1 MNKLKMA
8 ASALALSVAAAP
20 ALADDIKVGVISILE
35 GAFAAQGQDGIRGAE
50 LAVMEF
56 GGEIDGNAIE
66 VIAMSSDASPDSAVN
81 AARKLIEQDG
91 VDLIVGPLSG
101 SEGLALRDLSKSYPG
116 VTFLNGSSA
125 AQDTTLRDSSENFFR
140 FGGDG
145 AQWMVGVGDYA
156 YNELGYESVAVIAED
171 YSFPYTQVLG
181 FMAEFCEV
189 GGKVPEKFWTPIG
202 NKDYS
207 SVVYSIPSD
216 VDALFVALGGA
227 DAVNFLTQYSQAGGD
242 KPIIGGS
249 VTMDQSILDSKGPF
263 KQLLIGAPAGTPTV
277 GDYDGAEWVAFAA
290 DYAEAFPDGFSAPT
304 IFAHHYYMSAKA
316 AMLALDEV
324 DGDLSNDQAAF
335 REALNNLS
343 FVNPTGGT
351 MRLDENRNGIVDNF
365 VTEVFEREDGSLG
378 NRVVKVVSDVNQSLG
393 QDPAAFL
400 AAGPV
405 SRDNPSCP

>member
-8 ASALALSVAAAP
+8 ASALALCAVAVP
-20 ALADDIKVGVISILE
+20 ASAEDVKVGVISILE
-35 GAFAAQGQDGIRGAE
+35 GAFAALGQDGIRGAE
-50 LAVMEF
+50 LAVLET
-56 GGEIDGNAIE
+56 GGEVDGNKIE
-66 VIAMSSDASPDSAVN
+66 VITMSSDASPDSAVN

-91 VDLIVGPLSG
+91 VDIIVGPLSG

-125 AQDTTLRDSSENFFR
+125 AQDTTLRDGSENFYR

-156 YNELGYESVAVIAED
+156 FNDMGYKSVAVIAED

-181 FMAEFCEV
+181 FMTEFCEA
-189 GGKVPEKFWTPIG
+189 GGTVPEKFWTPIG

-207 SVVYSIPSD
+207 SVVYSIPDD

-227 DAVNFLTQYSQAGGD
+227 DAVNFLTQYSQAGGE

-249 VTMDQSILDSKGPF
+249 ITIDQSILDSKGPF
-263 KQLLIGAPAGTPTV
+263 KKLLVGAPAGTPTV
-277 GDYDGAEWVAFAA
+277 GDYDGDEWKAFTAS
-290 DYAEAFPDGFSAPT
+290 YTEAFPDGFSAPS

-324 DGDLSNDQAAF
+324 DGDLSDDQAAF
-335 REALNNLS
+335 RAALNDLT
-343 FVNPTGGT
+343 FTTPTGGT
-351 MRLDENRNGIVDNF
+351 MRLDKNRNGVIDNF
-365 VTEVFEREDGSLG
+365 VTEVYEREDGSLG
-378 NRVVKVVSDVNQSLG
+378 NRVVKVVRDVDQLLG
-393 QDPAAFL
+393 QDEEVFL
-400 AAGPV
+400 ASGPV

>member
-343 FVNPTGGT
+343 FVTPTGGT

-400 AAGPV
+400 AAGPA

>member
-8 ASALALSVAAAP
+8 ASALALCAVAVP
-20 ALADDIKVGVISILE
+20 ASAEDVKVGVISILE
-35 GAFAAQGQDGIRGAE
+35 GAFAALGQDGIRGAE
-50 LAVMEF
+50 LAVLET
-56 GGEIDGNAIE
+56 GGEVDGNKIE
-66 VIAMSSDASPDSAVN
+66 VITMSSDASPDSAVN

-91 VDLIVGPLSG
+91 VDIIVGPLSG

-125 AQDTTLRDSSENFFR
+125 AQDTTLRDGSENFYR

-156 YNELGYESVAVIAED
+156 FNDMGYKSVAVIAED

-181 FMAEFCEV
+181 FMTEFCEA
-189 GGKVPEKFWTPIG
+189 GGTVPEKFWTPIG

-207 SVVYSIPSD
+207 SVVYSIPDD

-227 DAVNFLTQYSQAGGD
+227 DAVNFLTQYSQAGGE

-249 VTMDQSILDSKGPF
+249 ITIDQSILDSKGPF
-263 KQLLIGAPAGTPTV
+263 KKLLVGAPAGTPTV
-277 GDYDGAEWVAFAA
+277 GDYDGDEWKAFTAS
-290 DYAEAFPDGFSAPT
+290 YTEAFPDGFSAPS

-324 DGDLSNDQAAF
+324 DGDLPDDQAAF
-335 REALNNLS
+335 RAALNDRT
-343 FVNPTGGT
+343 FTTPTGGT
-351 MRLDENRNGIVDNF
+351 MRLDKNRNGVIDNF
-365 VTEVFEREDGSLG
+365 VTEVYEREDGSLG
-378 NRVVKVVSDVNQSLG
+378 NRVVKVVRDVDQLLG
-393 QDPAAFL
+393 QDEEVFL
-400 AAGPV
+400 ASGPV

>member
-8 ASALALSVAAAP
+8 ASALALCAMAVP
-20 ALADDIKVGVISILE
+20 ASAEDVKVGVISILE
-35 GAFAAQGQDGIRGAE
+35 GAFAALGQDGIRGAE
-50 LAVMEF
+50 LAVLET
-56 GGEIDGNAIE
+56 GGEVDGNKIE
-66 VIAMSSDASPDSAVN
+66 VITMSSDASPDSAVN

-91 VDLIVGPLSG
+91 VDIIVGPLSG

-125 AQDTTLRDSSENFFR
+125 AQDTTLRDGSENFYR

-156 YNELGYESVAVIAED
+156 FNDMGYKSVAVIAED

-181 FMAEFCEV
+181 FMTEFCEA
-189 GGKVPEKFWTPIG
+189 GGTVPEKFWTPIG

-207 SVVYSIPSD
+207 SVVYSIPDD

-227 DAVNFLTQYSQAGGD
+227 DAVNFLTQYSQAGGE

-249 VTMDQSILDSKGPF
+249 ITIDQSILDSKGPF
-263 KQLLIGAPAGTPTV
+263 KKLLVGAPAGTPTV
-277 GDYDGAEWVAFAA
+277 GDYDGDEWKAFTAS
-290 DYAEAFPDGFSAPT
+290 YTEAFPDGFSAPS

-324 DGDLSNDQAAF
+324 DGDLSDDQAAF
-335 REALNNLS
+335 RAALNDLT
-343 FVNPTGGT
+343 FTTPTGGT
-351 MRLDENRNGIVDNF
+351 MRLDKNRNGVIDNF
-365 VTEVFEREDGSLG
+365 VTEVYEREDGSLG
-378 NRVVKVVSDVNQSLG
+378 NRVVKVVRDVDQLLG
-393 QDPAAFL
+393 QDEDVFL
-400 AAGPV
+400 ASGPV

>member
-8 ASALALSVAAAP
+8 ASALALCAVAVP
-20 ALADDIKVGVISILE
+20 ASAEDVKVGVISILE
-35 GAFAAQGQDGIRGAE
+35 GAFAALGQDGIRGAE
-50 LAVMEF
+50 LAVLET
-56 GGEIDGNAIE
+56 GGEVDGNKIE
-66 VIAMSSDASPDSAVN
+66 VITMSSDASPDSAVN

-91 VDLIVGPLSG
+91 VDIIVGPLSG

-125 AQDTTLRDSSENFFR
+125 AQDTTLRDGSENFYR
-140 FGGDG
+140 FGGEG

-156 YNELGYESVAVIAED
+156 FNDMGYKSVAVIAED

-181 FMAEFCEV
+181 FMTEFCEA
-189 GGKVPEKFWTPIG
+189 GGTVPEKFWTPIG

-207 SVVYSIPSD
+207 SVVYSIPDD

-227 DAVNFLTQYSQAGGD
+227 DAVNFLTQYSQAGGE

-249 VTMDQSILDSKGPF
+249 ITIDQSILDSKGPF
-263 KQLLIGAPAGTPTV
+263 KKLLVGAPAGTPTV
-277 GDYDGAEWVAFAA
+277 GDYDGDEWKAFTAS
-290 DYAEAFPDGFSAPT
+290 YTEAFPDGFSAPS

-324 DGDLSNDQAAF
+324 DGDLSDDQAAF
-335 REALNNLS
+335 RAALNDLT
-343 FVNPTGGT
+343 FTTPTGGT
-351 MRLDENRNGIVDNF
+351 MRLDKNRNGVIDNF
-365 VTEVFEREDGSLG
+365 VTEVYEREDGSLG
-378 NRVVKVVSDVNQSLG
+378 NRVVKVVRDVDQLLG
-393 QDPAAFL
+393 QDEEVFL
-400 AAGPV
+400 ASGPV

>member
-343 FVNPTGGT
+343 FVTPTGGT

>member
-8 ASALALSVAAAP
+8 ASALALCAVAVP
-20 ALADDIKVGVISILE
+20 ASAEDVKVGVISILE
-35 GAFAAQGQDGIRGAE
+35 GAFAALGQDGIRGAE
-50 LAVMEF
+50 LAVLET
-56 GGEIDGNAIE
+56 GGEVDGNKIE
-66 VIAMSSDASPDSAVN
+66 VITMSSDASPDSAVN

-91 VDLIVGPLSG
+91 VDIIVGPLSG

-125 AQDTTLRDSSENFFR
+125 AQDTTLRGGSENFYR

-156 YNELGYESVAVIAED
+156 YNDMGYKSVAVIAED

-181 FMAEFCEV
+181 FMTEFCEA
-189 GGKVPEKFWTPIG
+189 GGTVPEKFWTPIG

-207 SVVYSIPSD
+207 SVVYSIPDD

-227 DAVNFLTQYSQAGGD
+227 DAVNFLTQYSQAGGE

-249 VTMDQSILDSKGPF
+249 ITIDQSILDSKGPF
-263 KQLLIGAPAGTPTV
+263 KKLLVGAPAGTPTV
-277 GDYDGAEWVAFAA
+277 GDYDGDEWKAFTAS
-290 DYAEAFPDGFSAPT
+290 YTEAFPDGFSAPS

-324 DGDLSNDQAAF
+324 DGDLSDNQAAF
-335 REALNNLS
+335 RAALNDLT
-343 FVNPTGGT
+343 FTTPTGGT
-351 MRLDENRNGIVDNF
+351 MRLDKNRNGVIDNF
-365 VTEVFEREDGSLG
+365 VTEVYERDDGSLG
-378 NRVVKVVSDVNQSLG
+378 NRVVKVVRDVDQLLG
-393 QDPAAFL
+393 QDEDVFL
-400 AAGPV
+400 ASGPV

>member
-8 ASALALSVAAAP
+8 ASALALCAMAVP
-20 ALADDIKVGVISILE
+20 ASAEDVKVGVISILE
-35 GAFAAQGQDGIRGAE
+35 GAFAALGQDGIRGAE
-50 LAVMEF
+50 LAVLET
-56 GGEIDGNAIE
+56 GGEVDGNKIE
-66 VIAMSSDASPDSAVN
+66 VITMSSDASPDSAVN

-91 VDLIVGPLSG
+91 VDIIVGPLSG

-125 AQDTTLRDSSENFFR
+125 AQDTTLRDSSDNFYR

-156 YNELGYESVAVIAED
+156 FNDMGYKSVAVIAED

-181 FMAEFCEV
+181 FMTEFCEA

-207 SVVYSIPSD
+207 SVVYSIPQD

-227 DAVNFLTQYSQAGGD
+227 DAVNFLTQYSQAGGE

-249 VTMDQSILDSKGPF
+249 ITIDQSILDSKGPF
-263 KQLLIGAPAGTPTV
+263 KKLLVGAPAGTPTV
-277 GDYDGAEWVAFAA
+277 GDYDGDEWKAFTAS
-290 DYAEAFPDGFSAPT
+290 YTEAFPDGFSAPS

-324 DGDLSNDQAAF
+324 DGDLSDDHAAF
-335 REALNNLS
+335 RAALNDLT
-343 FVNPTGGT
+343 FTTPTGGT
-351 MRLDENRNGIVDNF
+351 MRLDKNRNGVIDNF
-365 VTEVFEREDGSLG
+365 VTEVYEREDGSLG
-378 NRVVKVVSDVNQSLG
+378 NRVVKVVRDVDQLLG
-393 QDPAAFL
+393 QDEEVFL
-400 AAGPV
+400 ASGPV